1 MNTAFRLWKVQMVP
15 VNVQSL
21 QAIAS
26 AVRLVQQKL
35 SAPAVLVKRRT
46 YVVSFLGYA
55 PAEDP
60 QIAIYVVLNRPNAR
74 EQDLETRK
82 ACIIAKNILTEVLPY
97 LNIFMTQEADGRRAR
112 RAGSDAD

>member
-26 AVRLVQQKL
+26 AVRLVQQKTV
-35 SAPAVLVKRRT
+35 SASGTREKNE

-60 QIAIYVVLNRPNAR
+60 QIAVYVVLNRPTPGSRIWKR
-74 EQDLETRK
+74 EKHVSSPKT
-82 ACIIAKNILTEVLPY
+82 
-97 LNIFMTQEADGRRAR
+97 F
-112 RAGSDAD
+112 